1 MDKYEVRAF
10 IADRIFQLRKAKN
23 LRQEDLAAALNITRV
38 SVINIE
44 AGRQR
49 LITDYIPII
58 CGMLDCTPNDLFPPI
73 EKIDYSYEEEEIEVV
88 KKVTVKKLKLN
99 NPATDEQD

>member
-1 MDKYEVRAF
+1 MDKYEIRAF
-10 IADRIFQLRKAKN
+10 IADKIFQLRKAKN
-23 LRQEDLAAALNITRV
+23 LRQEDLAAALNVTRV

-58 CGMLDCTPNDLFPPI
+58 CGMLECTPNDLFPPI
-73 EKIDYSYEEEEIEVV
+73 EKIDYAYEEEEIEVV

-99 NPATDEQD
+99 TPNQTDAD

>member
-1 MDKYEVRAF
+1 MDKYEIRAF
-10 IADRIFQLRKAKN
+10 IGDRILQLRKAKN
-23 LRQEDLAAALNITRV
+23 LRQEDLAVALNITRT

-44 AGRQR
+44 VGRQR
-49 LITDYIPII
+49 LIIDYVPII
-58 CGMLDCTPNDLFPPI
+58 CGLLGCTPNDLFPPI

-99 NPATDEQD
+99 NSQP